1 MIFLGA
7 VLVALL
13 VVPDQWMLP
22 VLVVGGLIEVGETF
36 FWLWYTRRGRVKVG
50 AETLLGA
57 SAVVVTPLTPVG
69 QVRIQGELWRARCE
83 TQAVAGERVR
93 VRGID
98 GLTLLVER
106 AA

>member
-1 MIFLGA
+1 
-7 VLVALL
+7 VT
-13 VVPDQWMLP
+13 
-22 VLVVGGLIEVGETF
+22 VGV
-36 FWLWYTRRGRVKVG
+36 
-50 AETLLGA
+50 ETLVGA
-57 SAVVVTPLTPVG
+57 SAEVVTPLTPVG